1 MYHKKYKVDISL
13 HAINSFHKMLFK
25 DISAKMT
32 KFKEKLKPLK
42 SVFYTCTYYS
52 EILASVKSP
61 LLDLQRKVFPK

>member
-1 MYHKKYKVDISL
+1 
-13 HAINSFHKMLFK
+13 MLFK

-61 LLDLQRKVFPK
+61 LLDLQRKVFSKYLAWSEK